1 MTSRPQFHTPDEL
14 WRYSM
19 KTVSLLRE
27 YGLVE
32 AADLLESGVRY
43 TTSSGWEWLGELARA
58 ARKVRAQYQVPE
70 AAHEALGVIV
80 KTATSR
86 SPYEK

>member
-1 MTSRPQFHTPDEL
+1 
-14 WRYSM
+14 M

-43 TTSSGWEWLGELARA
+43 TTASGWEWLGELARA
-58 ARKVRAQYQVPE
+58 ARRVRAQYQVPE

-80 KTATSR
+80 NTATSR
-86 SPYEK
+86 TPYVD

>member
-1 MTSRPQFHTPDEL
+1 
-14 WRYSM
+14 M

-27 YGLVE
+27 CGLVE
-32 AADLLESGVRY
+32 AADILESGVRY
-43 TTSSGWEWLGELARA
+43 TTSSGWEWLGELAQA
-58 ARKVRAQYQVPE
+58 ARRVRAQYQVPE

-86 SPYEK
+86 SPYAD